1 MTYALIQTNPLVGDI
16 KGNAAAILAAAR
28 RAVASGADLCL
39 TSELALTGYPPR
51 DLLLFPSLLK
61 HAEAAARQLALDLA
75 DCAPQ
80 AALVL
85 GSIGRNISSTG
96 KPLFNQALFLCNGTI
111 QARYNKQRLPTYD
124 VFEES
129 RYFEPGSES
138 VVINWQNRRVAL
150 TICEDIW
157 SENVLPNGYARNPLE
172 DAAPFDLLINL
183 SASPFTQGKQA
194 VRQTVLAELAQRY
207 KAEVLYAN
215 QVGGNDELIFDGR
228 SMRLDATGTLTHR
241 ALPFAEDVLLVRD
254 EPSLAPDDLTAEAEI
269 WQALVLGTRDYIRK
283 SGMSRA
289 VLGLSGGVDSALVAA
304 IACEALGPE
313 NVTGILMPSPWSSQ
327 HSLDDAAHLACNLGM
342 PTYTIP
348 ISEGMRVF
356 DTMLGQVFSEH
367 APDLTEE
374 NIQARIRG
382 ALLMAYSNKFGSL
395 LLTTGNKSE
404 ISVGYCTIYGDMCG
418 GLAVIADLLKT
429 EVYRL
434 CRWRNREQEIIPE
447 SVLTK
452 APSAELRPGQ
462 TDQDSLP
469 PYEELDD
476 ILVRML
482 VRRQTAAQICSVG
495 HMPDTV
501 RHVAGL
507 VRRSEFKR
515 RQSAPGL
522 NITEQTFGLGWRMP
536 LACLPPYVGE

>member
-1 MTYALIQTNPLVGDI
+1 MNSALIQINPLVGDI
-16 KGNAAAILAAAR
+16 EGNAAAILAATR
-28 RAVASGADLCL
+28 RAVAAGADLCL
-39 TSELALTGYPPR
+39 TPELALTGYPPR
-51 DLLLFPSLLK
+51 DLLLFPSLFVR
-61 HAEAAARQLALDLA
+61 AEAAARQLALDLA
-75 DCAPQ
+75 DCTPQ

-85 GSIGRNISSTG
+85 GSIGRNASATG
-96 KPLFNQALFLCNGTI
+96 KPLFNQALFLCNGAI
-111 QARYNKQRLPTYD
+111 HARYSKQRLPTYD
-124 VFEES
+124 VFDES
-129 RYFEPGSES
+129 RYFEPGNETI
-138 VVINWQNRRVAL
+138 VITWQNRRIAL

-157 SENVLPNGYARNPLE
+157 SENVLPNGYARNPLVE
-172 DAAPFDLLINL
+172 AAPFDLLINL
-183 SASPFTQGKQA
+183 SASPFAQGKQS
-194 VRQTVLAELAQRY
+194 VRQTMLADLAQRY

-215 QVGGNDELIFDGR
+215 QVGGNDELVFDGR

-254 EPSLAPDDLTAEAEI
+254 EPSLAPDDLTPEAEI

-283 SGMSRA
+283 NGMSRT

-327 HSLDDAAHLACNLGM
+327 HSLDDAARLAANLGM
-342 PTYTIP
+342 LTHTIP

-356 DTMLGQVFSEH
+356 ETMLYPVFAGQT
-367 APDLTEE
+367 PDLTEE

-382 ALLMAYSNKFGSL
+382 VLLMAYSNKFGSL

-404 ISVGYCTIYGDMCG
+404 LSVGYCTIYGDMCG

-434 CRWRNREQEIIPE
+434 CRWCNRELEIIPE

-469 PYEELDD
+469 PYEDLDD
-476 ILVRML
+476 ILERML
-482 VRRQTAAQICSVG
+482 VRRQTAAHIHAAG
-495 HMPDTV
+495 HTPETV
-501 RHVAGL
+501 RQVAGL

-522 NITEQTFGLGWRMP
+522 KITEQAFGLGWRMP